1 VVNLSLLNTDWYIK
15 QLRDLEPKV
24 PISFN
29 DAQIEDLYPF
39 RDKSG
44 RIWLVKDIAT
54 YDILK
59 TNAWKKPVFIAVT
72 VPDLMGLDKNLS
84 MEGLAYRVNEKEGA
98 KTELNVDRTLKNL
111 NEVYR
116 YDGLVLRS
124 KTDPNK
130 WVHDTLVY
138 KDDNADRLTQNYAA
152 AYTRVAIQLMEQ
164 DHYEEALQQMQ
175 KAIAISPDFTGGMV
189 TYGVLLEQV
198 GRLGEAEV
206 FYRKQ
211 LAANPGDWQLL
222 YRLAECLSRQA
233 DSLKADTKS
242 KKLEESIPF
251 YEAAI
256 QRAPATQYYPYQG
269 LAGVYYQLNRY
280 DKAANVLERWLVLH
294 PDDTNVKAIY
304 EELRQSLTG
313 SPAKTKDSTTTTP
326 APPGSQEK

>member
-1 VVNLSLLNTDWYIK
+1 
-15 QLRDLEPKV
+15 
-24 PISFN
+24 
-29 DAQIEDLYPF
+29 
-39 RDKSG
+39 
-44 RIWLVKDIAT
+44 
-54 YDILK
+54 
-59 TNAWKKPVFIAVT
+59 
-72 VPDLMGLDKNLS
+72 MGLDKQLS
-84 MEGLAYRVNEKEGA
+84 MEGLAYRVKQTEGTKIGLDIA
-98 KTELNVDRTLKNL
+98 RTLKNL

-124 KTDPNK
+124 RTTPNQ

-138 KDDNADRLTQNYAA
+138 KDDNAARLTQNYAA

-164 DHYEEALQQMQ
+164 SQYNEALEQMQ
-175 KAIAISPDFTGGMV
+175 RAIAISPDFTGGMV

-211 LAANPGDWQLL
+211 LALYPGDWQLL

-233 DSLKADTKS
+233 DSLKAEAKTR
-242 KKLEESIPF
+242 KLEESIPF
-251 YEAAI
+251 YEEAI
-256 QRAPATQYYPYQG
+256 QRAPVTQYYPYQG

-280 DKAANVLERWLVLH
+280 DKAANILERWLVLH

-313 SPAKTKDSTTTTP
+313 TTP
-326 APPGSQEK
+326 GKRDTASVPPSPPRSQEK